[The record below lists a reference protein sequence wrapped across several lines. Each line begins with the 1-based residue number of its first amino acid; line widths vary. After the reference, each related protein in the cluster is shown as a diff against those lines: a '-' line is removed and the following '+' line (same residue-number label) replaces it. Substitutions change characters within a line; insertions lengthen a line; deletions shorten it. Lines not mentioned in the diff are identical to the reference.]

1 MAGGLIG
8 CVLILTQVLTLKY
21 PGRRFY
27 WRKLLHI
34 SAIGLCGYVVEQSE
48 QLEFLAIIFLAAAFT
63 LGVVVQRKWL
73 GVSKGRSWGI
83 ALFPLAF
90 AILIFL
96 PFGKS
101 EIVTA
106 IYVLTFSDAFAGLI
120 GNRWGKPWTPWKEQK
135 SILGSVVFALTALG
149 IFWWRH
155 GEELDPF
162 LLMAIAIAVSG
173 LEMFS
178 WRGSDNL
185 WIPLGTA
192 LFLTVASQG
201 RIESSWVG
209 LATGCFVVLAVLIRS
224 KKWLDPSGIAAAG
237 MLTVW
242 ISLLFP
248 IQYLLMPLLFL
259 ALGSISSKVT
269 SGAEKDAEQEGR
281 NAVQVLANGSWIF
294 FAGGWAT
301 LVDASQGAQL
311 FILVFSIALSD
322 TLSSEWGRYIGGATF
337 DILKRKKVKPGL
349 SGGIS
354 WAGTGIGLL
363 GAGLLPLTGFF
374 VFDISIIQ
382 LLSITI
388 AAFLGM
394 LVDSLLGSTVQAK
407 YLSESGIWQDGYKN
421 VKVVTGWR
429 WADNHTVN
437 FLSIGLTLLGFLLLS
452 YLA

>member
-1 MAGGLIG
+1 
-8 CVLILTQVLTLKY
+8 
-21 PGRRFY
+21 
-27 WRKLLHI
+27 
-34 SAIGLCGYVVEQSE
+34 
-48 QLEFLAIIFLAAAFT
+48 
-63 LGVVVQRKWL
+63 
-73 GVSKGRSWGI
+73 
-83 ALFPLAF
+83 
-90 AILIFL
+90 
-96 PFGKS
+96 
-101 EIVTA
+101 
-106 IYVLTFSDAFAGLI
+106 
-120 GNRWGKPWTPWKEQK
+120 
-135 SILGSVVFALTALG
+135 
-149 IFWWRH
+149 
-155 GEELDPF
+155 
-162 LLMAIAIAVSG
+162 
-173 LEMFS
+173 
-178 WRGSDNL
+178 
-185 WIPLGTA
+185 
-192 LFLTVASQG
+192 
-201 RIESSWVG
+201 
-209 LATGCFVVLAVLIRS
+209 
-224 KKWLDPSGIAAAG
+224 
-237 MLTVW
+237 
-242 ISLLFP
+242 
-248 IQYLLMPLLFL
+248 MPLLFL

-363 GAGLLPLTGFF
+363 GAALLPLTGFF